1 MPGRPNS
8 GARFFRGRLRAP
20 FLWDRIP
27 ARPEG
32 FWHRLPLTGV
42 FLFLNVDNL
51 QRPVG
56 GSPGRPEKEEL
67 RGIMKT
73 KGIGI
78 LCGLVL
84 LGFLTAC
91 TGQAQSQ
98 SNDDLKKEIQSLKEG
113 QQAIQK
119 DLQEIKK
126 LLAARPAAA
135 AIPEQAMNAVIS
147 VDGVP
152 FKGDKNAKVTLVE
165 FSEFQCPFCGRHVRE
180 TYPQLEKEYIQT
192 GKVKYVFRDLPL
204 ESIHKNAFKAS
215 EAAHCAGEQGKF
227 WEMHDRL
234 FANQNSLEPAMLTG
248 HAQAI
253 GVVAKKFQACLD
265 SGKYAAEIR
274 KGIAEATKYGITGT
288 PTTVIGLTQPNDKT
302 IKVVKVIRGAQNI
315 SAFKEALD
323 SLSSEKAPIEKKA
336 EKQ

>member
-1 MPGRPNS
+1 MWTLSKNKSAALPGSRTRKN
-8 GARFFRGRLRAP
+8 F
-20 FLWDRIP
+20 
-27 ARPEG
+27 
-32 FWHRLPLTGV
+32 
-42 FLFLNVDNL
+42 
-51 QRPVG
+51 
-56 GSPGRPEKEEL
+56 EEH
-67 RGIMKT
+67 MKT
-73 KGIGI
+73 KGIAT
-78 LCGLVL
+78 LSGLVL

-119 DLQEIKK
+119 DLQEIKR
-126 LLAARPAAA
+126 LLAARPAGAA
-135 AIPEQAMNAVIS
+135 AAAPEQALNAIIS

-152 FKGDKNAKVTLVE
+152 FKGDKNARLTLVE

-180 TYPQLEKEYIQT
+180 TYPQLDKEYIQT
-192 GKVKYVFRDLPL
+192 GKVKYFFRDLPL

-234 FANQNSLEPAMLTG
+234 FANQNSIELAMLAG

-253 GVVAKKFQACLD
+253 GVDANKFQACLD
-265 SGKYAAEIR
+265 SGKYSVEIR
-274 KGIAEATKYGITGT
+274 KNIAEANKYGITGT
-288 PTTVIGLTQPNDKT
+288 PTFVIGLTQPNDPKT
-302 IKVVKVIRGAQNI
+302 IKVLKVIRGAQNI

-323 SLSSEKAPIEKKA
+323 SLYNEKPAAEKKA